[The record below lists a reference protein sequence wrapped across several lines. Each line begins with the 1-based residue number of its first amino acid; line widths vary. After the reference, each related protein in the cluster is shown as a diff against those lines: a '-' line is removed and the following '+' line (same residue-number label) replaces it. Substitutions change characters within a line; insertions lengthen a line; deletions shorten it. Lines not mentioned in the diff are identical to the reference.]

1 MNTEDR
7 VVPGTEAT
15 AREYDLAGE
24 RSMETHYYHL
34 QSELAT
40 HSSEG
45 VLKST
50 DIYRE
55 RLICEPGDRS
65 AREADNFTCARFSV
79 QRGDGPEVTIPSL
92 KGFSYQ
98 VNKQLL
104 DEAQL
109 DEQGQLYGI
118 PEAQFEDLIDSTGE
132 KLPFEVGY
140 QVYST
145 FFYYH
150 AYTEY
155 AEPIPD
161 GKGVQQLKRIGD
173 KIVHAAAF
181 QETVIPGS
189 LAGKG
194 SFWKNG
200 EVTLEFKDLG
210 EVDGNACAILGLDWG
225 ECTWSMPMTIMR
237 PMRLKTTGVSTCR
250 GDIYLDLEARWVRKL
265 VTTLSEETVT
275 TMWGVAVD
283 RSKPVTTLTITA
295 VSKEEFDQG

>member
-1 MNTEDR
+1 MNTDSAA
-7 VVPGTEAT
+7 VPEPAIHGQ
-15 AREYDLAGE
+15 EYDLAGG
-24 RSMETHYYHL
+24 RSLGAHYYHL
-34 QSELAT
+34 QTEVAT
-40 HSSEG
+40 HSREG

-65 AREADNFTCARFSV
+65 AGEADTFTCAQFSV

-92 KGFSYQ
+92 EGFSYQ

-104 DEAQL
+104 DDAQL

-150 AYTEY
+150 GYTEY

-161 GKGVQQLKRIGD
+161 GKGVQHLTRIGD

-225 ECTWSMPMTIMR
+225 ECTWSMPMTVMR
-237 PMRLKTTGVSTCR
+237 PMRLKTSGVSTCR
-250 GDIYLDLEARWVRKL
+250 GDIYLDLETRWVRKL

-275 TMWGVAVD
+275 TMWGVPVD
-283 RSKPVTTLTITA
+283 RSKPVTTLTIR
-295 VSKEEFDQG
+295 VVNRDEFDQD

>member
-1 MNTEDR
+1 VSGILGLPLLAAILAGIAVAIFTTILVR
-7 VVPGTEAT
+7 PRTRLSGRFRPYTVVP
-15 AREYDLAGE
+15 
-24 RSMETHYYHL
+24 RSMLGRSVELGAVHANKD
-34 QSELAT
+34 QST
-40 HSSEG
+40 F
-45 VLKST
+45 V
-50 DIYRE
+50 
-55 RLICEPGDRS
+55 RLFGPPL
-65 AREADNFTCARFSV
+65 FSV
-79 QRGDGPEVTIPSL
+79 ANRFGR
-92 KGFSYQ
+92 
-98 VNKQLL
+98 
-104 DEAQL
+104 
-109 DEQGQLYGI
+109 
-118 PEAQFEDLIDSTGE
+118 LIDSTGE